1 MTNQAILQ
9 DLLVALRFYTRLPL
23 PVLAQE
29 SEPHAAPALKRI
41 AYAIPIAGAVIGGL
55 GGLVLALALL
65 LKLPVLPAAAL
76 AVTVM
81 VLMTGAFHEDGLAD
95 TADGFGGGRDR
106 AHRLDIMRDSRIGT
120 FGGAALILSLILRI
134 SAIDALVLAAGPWRA
149 IAILAAAG
157 AASRAA
163 GIALLELLEPARPDG
178 ASAAAGRPGP
188 EGLAAATLSAALIV
202 VLLLV
207 PTLGI
212 RAAFVGLIA
221 PACALFALSR
231 LSNAKIGG
239 QTGDVAGATQQVA
252 EIAILLGILMF
263 ASFR

>member
-1 MTNQAILQ
+1 MTKHGILQ

-23 PVLAQE
+23 PVLARE
-29 SEPHAAPALKRI
+29 VAPHAAPSLKRM
-41 AYAIPIAGAVIGGL
+41 AYAVPLAGAVIGGL
-55 GGLVLALALL
+55 GGIVLALGLL
-65 LKLPVLPAAAL
+65 LKLPALPAAVL
-76 AVTVM
+76 AVTAM

-106 AHRLDIMRDSRIGT
+106 AHRLEIMRDSRIGT
-120 FGGAALILSLILRI
+120 FGGAALVLSLLLRV
-134 SAIDALVLAAGPWRA
+134 SAIDALIPLAGPWRT

-163 GIALLELLEPARPDG
+163 GIALLAILEPARPDG

-188 EGLAAATLSAALIV
+188 EGLLAAVLSGALLV
-202 VLLLV
+202 ALLLV

-212 RAAFVGLIA
+212 RATFVGLFA
-221 PACALFALSR
+221 PVAAVFVMSR
-231 LSNAKIGG
+231 LSQSKIGG

-252 EIAILLGILMF
+252 EIAILLGLIMF

>member
-1 MTNQAILQ
+1 MTNTPLLQ
-9 DLLVALRFYTRLPL
+9 DLLVALRFYTRLPV
-23 PVLAQE
+23 PILARE
-29 SEPHAAPALKRI
+29 SDPHAAPVLKRI
-41 AYAIPIAGAVIGGL
+41 AYAVPLAGAVIGGL
-55 GGLVLALALL
+55 GGLVLALGLL
-65 LKLPVLPAAAL
+65 LKLPALPAAAL
-76 AVTVM
+76 AVTAM

-120 FGGAALILSLILRI
+120 FGAAALVLSLLLRV
-134 SAIDALVLAAGPWRA
+134 SAIDALVVLAGPWRT

-163 GIALLELLEPARPDG
+163 GIALLEILEPARADG
-178 ASAAAGRPGP
+178 ASTAAGRPGP
-188 EGLAAATLSAALIV
+188 EGLIAAALSAAILV
-202 VLLLV
+202 ALLLV

-212 RAAFVGLIA
+212 RATFVGLLA
-221 PACALFALSR
+221 PVAALFVMAR

-252 EIAILLGILMF
+252 EIAILLGLIMF

>member
-1 MTNQAILQ
+1 MTNHAIFQ

-23 PVLAQE
+23 PVLP
-29 SEPHAAPALKRI
+29 SETDPHAAPSLKRI
-41 AYAIPIAGAVIGGL
+41 AYAVPLAGAVIGGI
-55 GGLVLALALL
+55 GGLVLALGLL
-65 LKLPVLPAAAL
+65 LKLPALPAAVL

-81 VLMTGAFHEDGLAD
+81 VLITGAFHEDGLAD

-106 AHRLDIMRDSRIGT
+106 AHRLEIMRDSRIGT
-120 FGGAALILSLILRI
+120 FGGAALVLSLLLRV
-134 SAIDALVLAAGPWRA
+134 SAIDALVLLAGPWRT

-163 GIALLELLEPARPDG
+163 GIALLEILDPARADG
-178 ASAAAGRPGP
+178 AANAAGRPGP
-188 EGLAAATLSAALIV
+188 EGLVASALSAAILV
-202 VLLLV
+202 ALLLV

-212 RAAFVGLIA
+212 RAAFVGLAA
-221 PACALFALSR
+221 PVLALFVLSR

-252 EIAILLGILMF
+252 EIAILLGLIMF

>member
-1 MTNQAILQ
+1 MTNHAILQ

-23 PVLAQE
+23 PVLPQE
-29 SEPHAAPALKRI
+29 TEPHAAPSLKRI
-41 AYAIPIAGAVIGGL
+41 AYAVPLAGAVIGGL
-55 GGLVLALALL
+55 GGLVLALAILL
-65 LKLPVLPAAAL
+65 HLPVLPASIL
-76 AVTVM
+76 AVTAM

-106 AHRLDIMRDSRIGT
+106 AHRLEIMRDSRIGT
-120 FGGAALILSLILRI
+120 FGGAALVLSLLLRV
-134 SAIDALVLAAGPWRA
+134 SAIDALVLAAGPWRT

-163 GIALLELLEPARPDG
+163 GIALLEILDPARADG
-178 ASAAAGRPGP
+178 ASTAAGRPGP
-188 EGLAAATLSAALIV
+188 EGFVAASLSAAILV
-202 VLLLV
+202 ALLLV

-212 RAAFVGLIA
+212 RAAAVGLVA
-221 PACALFALSR
+221 PVLCLFVISR

-252 EIAILLGILMF
+252 EIAILLGLLMF